1 MGSVELL
8 PDNVKSLLTQSLFMT
23 DFNWSIYDRKWLGY
37 PPKKQGEILI
47 KELELYGDAIAL
59 AWWPNKTMPPKL
71 EGHIYRGPVKLMHC
85 QFMQRARFRGE
96 TYILDGITSR
106 PEPPVCNGDAYMG
119 LTEVFPNLMSGVGHT
134 RADPDTGEAKMGIYG
149 TPAASRRNLRHDY
162 SIIPPEIQ
170 YMGIAP
176 LSECPFDPDVVVITG
191 NPRQTTMAARALQ
204 YYSGLT
210 PKSETGPGTCSSS
223 WAAAFLKG
231 EARYTLGCHG
241 VFGTMGIDPNEIC
254 LSIPSEQMPALCQAL
269 ELWREN
275 GKEMY
280 TDAPPN
286 EEREFVRVSDDGS
299 YVKND
304 YQKPGYENVQGYSG
318 WVERRK
324 EKGKYAP
331 ERRHT

>member
-1 MGSVELL
+1 MS
-8 PDNVKSLLTQSLFMT
+8 

-37 PPKKQGEILI
+37 PPNKQGEILI

-59 AWWPNKTMPPKL
+59 AWWPHKTMPPKL
-71 EGHIYRGPVKLMHC
+71 EEHIYRGPVKLMHC

-96 TYILDGITSR
+96 TYILDGISSR

-119 LTEVFPNLMSGVGHT
+119 LTEVFPNLLSGTGHT
-134 RADPDTGEAKMGIYG
+134 RADPDKGDSWMGIYG
-149 TPAASRRNLRHDY
+149 TPAASRRNLIHDY
-162 SIIPPEIQ
+162 SIIPPDIQ

-176 LSECPFDPDVVVITG
+176 LSDCPFDPDIVVIIG

-254 LSIPSEQMPALCQAL
+254 LSIPSEKMPSLCEAL
-269 ELWREN
+269 ETWRERD
-275 GKEMY
+275 KLMY
-280 TDAPPN
+280 TEAPPN
-286 EEREFVRVSDDGS
+286 EEREFVRVSSEDEYIKGD
-299 YVKND
+299 YLKPDYEPAKAYND
-304 YQKPGYENVQGYSG
+304 
-318 WVERRK
+318 WVTRRK
-324 EKGKYAP
+324 SKGKWVP
-331 ERRHT
+331 KERHT